1 MVRYYRQIGSLN
13 ICLLPS
19 PHFLPRFVEDSLV
32 VTSTH
37 LLAGVLTK
45 LFADRQVEV
54 DPAVIQY
61 LLKRMERSLEG
72 ANLLVERLDAAA
84 LARKSRI
91 TRTLAAEVLEDE
103 R

>member
-1 MVRYYRQIGSLN
+1 M
-13 ICLLPS
+13 
-19 PHFLPRFVEDSLV
+19 
-32 VTSTH
+32 

-45 LFADRQVEV
+45 LFADRQVDV

-61 LLKRMERSLEG
+61 VVKRMERSFES
-72 ANLLVERLDAAA
+72 ANAVVERLDAAA

-91 TRTLAAEVLEDE
+91 TRALAAELLEE